1 MIVMLLVGFIL
12 PVSITLIQGPYL
24 NNIFVTGR
32 IFNTSAYCTT
42 SLLIVIYSPFVV
54 GIPDRIF

>member
-1 MIVMLLVGFIL
+1 MIVTLPVGVIL

-32 IFNTSAYCTT
+32 ILNTCAYCTT